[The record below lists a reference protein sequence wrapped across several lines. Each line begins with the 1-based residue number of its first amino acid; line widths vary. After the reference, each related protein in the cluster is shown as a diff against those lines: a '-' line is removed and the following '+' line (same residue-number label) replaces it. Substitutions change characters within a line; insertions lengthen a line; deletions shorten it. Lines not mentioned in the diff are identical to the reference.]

1 MLLND
6 AKSIKTRSLIFLFIF
21 FFVVLGVI
29 QYFFVR
35 SQLFKAIKDD
45 LNRQADKI
53 INSIYRGG
61 GWTPNIYWESLQEA
75 SNFYIFNS
83 EGLIIDVN
91 KFIPDIIAKVRVP
104 NQEIFIGPRTVVNG
118 IGETWRLYGRKLS
131 DGILILGVH
140 DPELISVADQK
151 ILSDSVKFGQTIATA
166 LGVKVDE
173 VDQDVYFAIIDDF
186 GNLRFVVGGLNI
198 YTDPTFLSQ
207 FGEIRTTKNYFI
219 LNRALLDT
227 NGHVA
232 GYIMIPYDINL
243 FSQHAL
249 NSQLWFSVIIGLAS
263 LIFFVIFGFFYW
275 SKTEMSKRAMREAF
289 RNYFSPQVLD
299 SILRDHTKIKL
310 GGEPKEMT
318 ILFADI
324 RSFTTLTETLSAKEL
339 TDLLGEYFTEMTEEI
354 RKTDGVVDKFIG
366 DAIMAFWGAPVDQ
379 SDQADRALQSAIGM
393 IKVLKTL
400 NEKWATRGYPKID
413 IGIGI
418 NTGVVTVGNMG
429 SVQRFDYTVIGDD
442 VNVASRL
449 ERLNKEFLSNIILSG
464 ATHNILL
471 NQVPL
476 EPLGEIIV
484 KGKTLPVKIYKVKE
498 EVFN

>member
-1 MLLND
+1 M
-6 AKSIKTRSLIFLFIF
+6 
-21 FFVVLGVI
+21 
-29 QYFFVR
+29 
-35 SQLFKAIKDD
+35 
-45 LNRQADKI
+45 
-53 INSIYRGG
+53 
-61 GWTPNIYWESLQEA
+61 
-75 SNFYIFNS
+75 
-83 EGLIIDVN
+83 
-91 KFIPDIIAKVRVP
+91 
-104 NQEIFIGPRTVVNG
+104 
-118 IGETWRLYGRKLS
+118 
-131 DGILILGVH
+131 
-140 DPELISVADQK
+140 
-151 ILSDSVKFGQTIATA
+151 
-166 LGVKVDE
+166 
-173 VDQDVYFAIIDDF
+173 
-186 GNLRFVVGGLNI
+186 
-198 YTDPTFLSQ
+198 SQ

-449 ERLNKEFLSNIILSG
+449 ESLNKEFLSNIILSG
-464 ATHNILL
+464 ATHNRLL

>member
-1 MLLND
+1 
-6 AKSIKTRSLIFLFIF
+6 
-21 FFVVLGVI
+21 
-29 QYFFVR
+29 
-35 SQLFKAIKDD
+35 
-45 LNRQADKI
+45 
-53 INSIYRGG
+53 
-61 GWTPNIYWESLQEA
+61 
-75 SNFYIFNS
+75 
-83 EGLIIDVN
+83 
-91 KFIPDIIAKVRVP
+91 
-104 NQEIFIGPRTVVNG
+104 
-118 IGETWRLYGRKLS
+118 
-131 DGILILGVH
+131 
-140 DPELISVADQK
+140 
-151 ILSDSVKFGQTIATA
+151 
-166 LGVKVDE
+166 
-173 VDQDVYFAIIDDF
+173 
-186 GNLRFVVGGLNI
+186 
-198 YTDPTFLSQ
+198 
-207 FGEIRTTKNYFI
+207 
-219 LNRALLDT
+219 
-227 NGHVA
+227 
-232 GYIMIPYDINL
+232 
-243 FSQHAL
+243 
-249 NSQLWFSVIIGLAS
+249 
-263 LIFFVIFGFFYW
+263 
-275 SKTEMSKRAMREAF
+275 MSKRAMREAF

-449 ERLNKEFLSNIILSG
+449 ESLNKEFLSNIILSG
-464 ATHNILL
+464 ATHNRLL

>member
-1 MLLND
+1 
-6 AKSIKTRSLIFLFIF
+6 
-21 FFVVLGVI
+21 
-29 QYFFVR
+29 
-35 SQLFKAIKDD
+35 
-45 LNRQADKI
+45 
-53 INSIYRGG
+53 
-61 GWTPNIYWESLQEA
+61 
-75 SNFYIFNS
+75 
-83 EGLIIDVN
+83 
-91 KFIPDIIAKVRVP
+91 
-104 NQEIFIGPRTVVNG
+104 
-118 IGETWRLYGRKLS
+118 
-131 DGILILGVH
+131 
-140 DPELISVADQK
+140 
-151 ILSDSVKFGQTIATA
+151 
-166 LGVKVDE
+166 
-173 VDQDVYFAIIDDF
+173 
-186 GNLRFVVGGLNI
+186 
-198 YTDPTFLSQ
+198 
-207 FGEIRTTKNYFI
+207 
-219 LNRALLDT
+219 
-227 NGHVA
+227 
-232 GYIMIPYDINL
+232 
-243 FSQHAL
+243 
-249 NSQLWFSVIIGLAS
+249 
-263 LIFFVIFGFFYW
+263 
-275 SKTEMSKRAMREAF
+275 MSKRAMREAF

-366 DAIMAFWGAPVDQ
+366 DAIMAFWCAPVDQ

-449 ERLNKEFLSNIILSG
+449 ESLNKEFLSNIILSG
-464 ATHNILL
+464 ATHNRLL